1 MPQAAGRCRRPGLRP
16 GPPGPTL
23 PRPPLC
29 CNTCRGQP
37 RRHRPGPPPSAMNTL
52 LLKLIVTPVLIG
64 AASLAGRRWG
74 ETLSGWFIG
83 LPLTSGPV
91 CWFLAIEQGTGFA
104 AAAARGCLAGAA
116 AEAGFCLA
124 YAIAARK
131 CGWIGSLAAGT
142 LAFATGAALFQIAH
156 PPLWMLA
163 LIVYAA
169 LTTALLLMP
178 ELATGRA
185 GLPEPPAWDLPARM
199 AIATALVLLLTEI
212 APLLGARLSGM
223 LATYPIFGAVLAAF
237 AHHQSGAAAA
247 GRVLRGLLIGLFGFT
262 GFFLCL
268 ALAIEP
274 LGIAASFAAATALAL
289 SIQGVSLWVG
299 PVRRPRR

>member
-1 MPQAAGRCRRPGLRP
+1 MPQARAASRPARANVAASAALLQHVSRTAP
-16 GPPGPTL
+16 
-23 PRPPLC
+23 PPL
-29 CNTCRGQP
+29 P
-37 RRHRPGPPPSAMNTL
+37 MNTL

-64 AASLAGRRWG
+64 AASLAGQRWG

-131 CGWIGSLAAGT
+131 CGWICSLAAGT

-185 GLPEPPAWDLPARM
+185 GFPEPPAWDLPARM
-199 AIATALVLLLTEI
+199 AVATALVLLLTEI
-212 APLLGARLSGM
+212 APLLGAQLSGM

>member
-1 MPQAAGRCRRPGLRP
+1 
-16 GPPGPTL
+16 
-23 PRPPLC
+23 
-29 CNTCRGQP
+29 
-37 RRHRPGPPPSAMNTL
+37 MNTL

-131 CGWIGSLAAGT
+131 CGWICSLAAGT

-169 LTTALLLMP
+169 LTTALSLMP

-185 GLPEPPAWDLPARM
+185 GFPEPPAWDLRRCSGPSSAGCSRRTRSSERCWPPSPTTR
-199 AIATALVLLLTEI
+199 AAL
-212 APLLGARLSGM
+212 PR
-223 LATYPIFGAVLAAF
+223 PD
-237 AHHQSGAAAA
+237 
-247 GRVLRGLLIGLFGFT
+247 GF
-262 GFFLCL
+262 C
-268 ALAIEP
+268 
-274 LGIAASFAAATALAL
+274 AAS
-289 SIQGVSLWVG
+289 
-299 PVRRPRR
+299 

>member
-1 MPQAAGRCRRPGLRP
+1 MPQAARPMPQAWGASRP
-16 GPPGPTL
+16 ARANVAVSAALLQHVSRTAA
-23 PRPPLC
+23 PPL
-29 CNTCRGQP
+29 P
-37 RRHRPGPPPSAMNTL
+37 MNTL

-104 AAAARGCLAGAA
+104 AAAAHGCLAGAA

-131 CGWIGSLAAGT
+131 CGWICSLAAGT

-156 PPLWMLA
+156 PPLWMLV

-223 LATYPIFGAVLAAF
+223 LATYPLFGAVLRNYVADSPYGYASP
-237 AHHQSGAAAA
+237 H
-247 GRVLRGLLIGLFGFT
+247 RVI
-262 GFFLCL
+262 
-268 ALAIEP
+268 
-274 LGIAASFAAATALAL
+274 
-289 SIQGVSLWVG
+289 
-299 PVRRPRR
+299 

>member
-1 MPQAAGRCRRPGLRP
+1 MPQAWGASRPARANVAVSAALLQHVSRTAP
-16 GPPGPTL
+16 
-23 PRPPLC
+23 PPL
-29 CNTCRGQP
+29 P
-37 RRHRPGPPPSAMNTL
+37 MNTL

-91 CWFLAIEQGTGFA
+91 CWFLAFEQGTGFA

-131 CGWIGSLAAGT
+131 GGWIGSLAAGT
-142 LAFATGAALFQIAH
+142 LAFAAGAALFQIAH
-156 PPLWMLA
+156 PPLWILA

-185 GLPEPPAWDLPARM
+185 GFPEPPAWDLPARM
-199 AIATALVLLLTEI
+199 AVATALILGLTGI
-212 APLLGARLSGM
+212 APLLGAQLSGM

>member
-1 MPQAAGRCRRPGLRP
+1 MPQAARPMPQAWGASRP
-16 GPPGPTL
+16 ARANVAVSAALLQHVSRTAP
-23 PRPPLC
+23 PPL
-29 CNTCRGQP
+29 P
-37 RRHRPGPPPSAMNTL
+37 MNTL

-64 AASLAGRRWG
+64 AASLAGQRWG

-104 AAAARGCLAGAA
+104 AATARG
-116 AEAGFCLA
+116 
-124 YAIAARK
+124 
-131 CGWIGSLAAGT
+131 
-142 LAFATGAALFQIAH
+142 
-156 PPLWMLA
+156 
-163 LIVYAA
+163 
-169 LTTALLLMP
+169 
-178 ELATGRA
+178 
-185 GLPEPPAWDLPARM
+185 
-199 AIATALVLLLTEI
+199 LLLTEI
-212 APLLGARLSGM
+212 APLLGAQLSGM

>member
-1 MPQAAGRCRRPGLRP
+1 
-16 GPPGPTL
+16 
-23 PRPPLC
+23 
-29 CNTCRGQP
+29 
-37 RRHRPGPPPSAMNTL
+37 MNTL

-91 CWFLAIEQGTGFA
+91 CWFLAVEQGTEFA

-124 YAIAARK
+124 YGIAARK
-131 CGWIGSLAAGT
+131 GGWLGSLAAGT
-142 LAFATGAALFQIAH
+142 FAFAASAALLQLAA
-156 PPLWMLA
+156 PPLWILA
-163 LIVYAA
+163 LIVYAGLIA
-169 LTTALLLMP
+169 ALLLMP

-185 GLPEPPAWDLPARM
+185 QLPEPPAWDLPARM
-199 AIATALVLLLTEI
+199 AAAMALVLGLTEI
-212 APLLGARLSGM
+212 APLLGARLSGI
-223 LATYPIFGAVLAAF
+223 LATYPLFAAVLAAF
-237 AHHQSGAAAA
+237 AHQQSGAAAA

-262 GFFLCL
+262 GFFLVL
-268 ALAIEP
+268 ALTIEP
-274 LGIAASFAAATALAL
+274 LGIAVSFAGATALAL
-289 SIQGVSLWVG
+289 LIQGLTLWAG

>member
-1 MPQAAGRCRRPGLRP
+1 
-16 GPPGPTL
+16 
-23 PRPPLC
+23 
-29 CNTCRGQP
+29 
-37 RRHRPGPPPSAMNTL
+37 MNTL

-91 CWFLAIEQGTGFA
+91 CWFLAVEQGTGFA

-124 YAIAARK
+124 YGIAARK
-131 CGWIGSLAAGT
+131 GGWLGSLAAGT
-142 LAFATGAALFQIAH
+142 LAFAASAAVLQIAA
-156 PPLWMLA
+156 PPLWILA
-163 LIVYAA
+163 LIVYAT
-169 LTTALLLMP
+169 LTAALLLMP

-185 GLPEPPAWDLPARM
+185 QLPEPPAWDLPARM
-199 AIATALVLLLTEI
+199 AVATALVLGLTEI

-223 LATYPIFGAVLAAF
+223 LATYPLFAAVLAAF
-237 AHHQSGAAAA
+237 AHQQSGDAAA

-262 GFFLCL
+262 GFFLVL
-268 ALAIEP
+268 ALTIEP
-274 LGIAASFAAATALAL
+274 LGVAGSFAAATALAL
-289 SIQGVSLWVG
+289 LIQGLSLWIG